1 MLHLTISV
9 VKNCVNIILNPFGA
23 SQRDFYLLV
32 IGVFLLSGCNQELK
46 KTKAED
52 FKIELTGEAQGT
64 TYSIAYYD
72 IKERNLKSQVDSILD
87 RIDQSISTYRKGSVI
102 NRWNKSINGSKID
115 AQFLELILESWT
127 IYTATDG
134 AFDPTVKPLVSYWG
148 FGPEKFENTGVNH
161 EDSEIWELKSLVGL
175 DTLKV
180 MIDSDTLRFSEIAN
194 SEIRWD
200 SVFLFKPDSR
210 MALDFNAV
218 GQGSSVDKV
227 AEFLVSLDIKVFF
240 VEIGGEI
247 VAGRPKPNGE
257 LWRFGIDKP
266 ESDLDKREMQAIAN
280 LRNRALATSGSY
292 RKFYEREGVK
302 YSHTIDPSTGKPVT
316 HTLLSATVFS
326 STAAEAD
333 AMATAFMVFGK
344 DSTLSFLAQ
353 NDYLGDYVYLIY
365 DSAGVLKT
373 YKSPQI
379 EAIIDEK

>member
-1 MLHLTISV
+1 
-9 VKNCVNIILNPFGA
+9 VNIILNPFGA